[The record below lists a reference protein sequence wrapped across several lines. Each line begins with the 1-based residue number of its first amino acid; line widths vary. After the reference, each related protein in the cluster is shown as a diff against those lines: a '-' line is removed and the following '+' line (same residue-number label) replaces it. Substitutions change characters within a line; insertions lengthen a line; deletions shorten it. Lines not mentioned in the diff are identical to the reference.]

1 MRHVTGTLMK
11 ETHMKQRSMIVVGV
25 ALALLTGVPVHGHH
39 SGSTLFNA
47 DTSTLKGSVAK
58 WVWSNPHCLLTVD
71 VKGDDG
77 QVVSWIVELQ
87 APNTIY
93 PAGYRINTFKPGDPV
108 TVAVH
113 AVSNGRP
120 YARVVS
126 VTLADG
132 KTLGDGVRADT
143 SAP

>member
-1 MRHVTGTLMK
+1 MN
-11 ETHMKQRSMIVVGV
+11 KQLMIVAGV
-25 ALALLTGVPVHGHH
+25 AVALLTAVPVRAHH
-39 SGSTLFNA
+39 SGSTIFSETN
-47 DTSTLKGSVAK
+47 STVKGTVSK

-77 QVVSWIVELQ
+77 QVVSWLVELQ

-93 PAGYRINTFKPGDPV
+93 PAGYRVNTFKLGDPV

-132 KTLGDGVRADT
+132 RTLGDGVRADT
-143 SAP
+143 AAP

>member
-1 MRHVTGTLMK
+1 MK
-11 ETHMKQRSMIVVGV
+11 EAHMKMRSMIVVGV
-25 ALALLTGVPVHGHH
+25 AIALLAAVPVHAHH
-39 SGSTLFNA
+39 SGSTLFSET
-47 DTSTLKGSVAK
+47 TSTLKGAVNK

-77 QVVSWIVELQ
+77 QVVSWLVELQ

-93 PAGYRINTFKPGDPV
+93 PAGYRANMFKAGDPV
-108 TVAVH
+108 TVTVH
-113 AVSNGRP
+113 PVSNGRP

-132 KTLGDGVRADT
+132 RTLGDGVRADT
-143 SAP
+143 PAP

>member
-1 MRHVTGTLMK
+1 MK
-11 ETHMKQRSMIVVGV
+11 ETHMKQRAMIVVVGI
-25 ALALLTGVPVHGHH
+25 AFALLSAAPARGHH
-39 SGSTLFNA
+39 SGSTLF
-47 DTSTLKGSVAK
+47 DGSTKTLKGTVNK
-58 WVWSNPHCLLTVD
+58 WLWSNPHCLLTVD

-77 QVVSWIVELQ
+77 QVVSWLVEMQ

-108 TVAVH
+108 TVTVH
-113 AVSNGRP
+113 AVTNGRP

-132 KTLGDGVRADT
+132 KTMGDGVGGRADT
-143 SAP
+143 PAP

>member
-1 MRHVTGTLMK
+1 MK
-11 ETHMKQRSMIVVGV
+11 EAHMKQRAMIVVGV
-25 ALALLTGVPVHGHH
+25 AVAVAVLAAVPVHGHH
-39 SGSTLFNA
+39 SGSTLFSPT
-47 DTSTLKGSVAK
+47 TSTLKGSVAK
-58 WVWSNPHCLLTVD
+58 WLWSNPHCLLTVD

-77 QVVSWIVELQ
+77 QVVSWLIELQ

-108 TVAVH
+108 TVTVH
-113 AVSNGRP
+113 AVTNGRP

-143 SAP
+143 PAP

>member
-1 MRHVTGTLMK
+1 
-11 ETHMKQRSMIVVGV
+11 MKQRVMIVVGV
-25 ALALLTGVPVHGHH
+25 VLALLTVVHVHAHH
-39 SGSTLFNA
+39 SGSTLFSP

-77 QVVSWIVELQ
+77 QVVSWLIELQ

-113 AVSNGRP
+113 AVTNGRP

-132 KTLGDGVRADT
+132 KTLGDGVGGRGDT
-143 SAP
+143 PAP

>member
-1 MRHVTGTLMK
+1 MK
-11 ETHMKQRSMIVVGV
+11 ETHIKQRAMIVVGV
-25 ALALLTGVPVHGHH
+25 ALALLTAVPVHGHH
-39 SGSTLFNA
+39 SGSTLFSA
-47 DTSTLKGSVAK
+47 TTSTLKGSVAK

-71 VKGDDG
+71 VKGEDG
-77 QVVSWIVELQ
+77 QVVSWLVELQ

-132 KTLGDGVRADT
+132 RTLGDGVRADT
-143 SAP
+143 PAP

>member
-1 MRHVTGTLMK
+1 MK
-11 ETHMKQRSMIVVGV
+11 DTHMQQREMIVVGV
-25 ALALLTGVPVHGHH
+25 ALALLTGVRVHGHH
-39 SGSTLFNA
+39 SGSTLFSQT
-47 DTSTLKGSVAK
+47 TSTLKGSVAK
-58 WVWSNPHCLLTVD
+58 WLWSNPHCLLTVD

-77 QVVSWIVELQ
+77 QVVSWLIELQ

-113 AVSNGRP
+113 AVTNGRP

-132 KTLGDGVRADT
+132 KTLGDGVRGDT
-143 SAP
+143 PAP

>member
-1 MRHVTGTLMK
+1 MK
-11 ETHMKQRSMIVVGV
+11 ETHMKKLIVVGV
-25 ALALLTGVPVHGHH
+25 AVALLAGAPVHAHH
-39 SGSTLFNA
+39 SGSTLFSET
-47 DTSTLKGSVAK
+47 TSTLKGAVSK

-77 QVVSWIVELQ
+77 QVVSWLVELQ

-93 PAGYRINTFKPGDPV
+93 PAGYRVNTFKPGDPV

-113 AVSNGRP
+113 AASSGRP

-143 SAP
+143 PAP

>member
-1 MRHVTGTLMK
+1 MK
-11 ETHMKQRSMIVVGV
+11 ETHMKLRAIIVVGV
-25 ALALLTGVPVHGHH
+25 ALALLTGVPVHAHH
-39 SGSTLFNA
+39 SGSTLFSET
-47 DTSTLKGSVAK
+47 TSTLKGSVGK
-58 WVWSNPHCLLTVD
+58 WLWSNPHCLLTVD

-77 QVVSWIVELQ
+77 QVVSWLVELQ

-93 PAGYRINTFKPGDPV
+93 PAGYRVNTFKPGDPV

-132 KTLGDGVRADT
+132 RTLGDGVRADT
-143 SAP
+143 PAP

>member
-1 MRHVTGTLMK
+1 MK
-11 ETHMKQRSMIVVGV
+11 KAHITHRALIVVAGV
-25 ALALLTGVPVHGHH
+25 AFALLTAVPVHGHH
-39 SGSTLFNA
+39 SGSTLFNQT
-47 DTSTLKGSVAK
+47 TSTLKGNVAK

-113 AVSNGRP
+113 AASNGRP

-132 KTLGDGVRADT
+132 KSLGDGVRAGDT
-143 SAP
+143 PAP

>member
-1 MRHVTGTLMK
+1 MK
-11 ETHMKQRSMIVVGV
+11 DTHLKQRAMIVVGV
-25 ALALLTGVPVHGHH
+25 ALALLIAVPVHAHH
-39 SGSTLFNA
+39 SGSTLFSA
-47 DTSTLKGSVAK
+47 DTSTLKGPVAK
-58 WVWSNPHCLLTVD
+58 WLWSNPHCLLTVD

-77 QVVSWIVELQ
+77 QVVSWLVELQ

-93 PAGYRINTFKPGDPV
+93 PAGYRVNTFKPGDPV

-132 KTLGDGVRADT
+132 RTLGDGVRADT
-143 SAP
+143 AAP